1 MNAIK
6 KDYWRKNL
14 QIIVSLLLIWFSCSY
29 LCGIVFADYLNQFQF
44 AGFKLG
50 FWFAQ
55 QGSIY
60 TFILIIITY
69 TILINRLDKKYH
81 LQDQAKTPPDF
92 NI

>member
-1 MNAIK
+1 MENK
-6 KDYWRKNL
+6 NRYWRKNL
-14 QIIVSLLLIWFSCSY
+14 QLIIILLLVWFICSF
-29 LCGIVFADYLNQFQF
+29 LCGIILADYLNQFRF

-60 TFILIIITY
+60 FFILILIIY
-69 TILINRLDKKYH
+69 TIIINSLDKKYH
-81 LQDQAKTPPDF
+81 LNDKTKSPPDF